1 MHTINYLYNSG
12 FPIEFFT
19 SKYYIII
26 DKLEMCDY
34 LKKTKVLSNIL
45 EVFYNNQYV
54 NSKFKK
60 FIELEED
67 YKAIRYER
75 IKPVDD
81 KKIFI
86 EQFSYDY
93 NEFYHLFVDKL
104 KNTKMNINK

>member
-12 FPIEFFT
+12 FSIEFLT

-34 LKKTKVLSNIL
+34 IKKTKVLSNIH

-67 YKAIRYER
+67 YKAIIYER

-81 KKIFI
+81 KKKYLFNNLVMIIMNFI
-86 EQFSYDY
+86 IY
-93 NEFYHLFVDKL
+93 LL
-104 KNTKMNINK
+104 IN

>member
-1 MHTINYLYNSG
+1 
-12 FPIEFFT
+12 
-19 SKYYIII
+19 
-26 DKLEMCDY
+26 MCDY

-45 EVFYNNQYV
+45 EVFYNNQDV

-67 YKAIRYER
+67 YKAKRYER